1 MPQQYAQLEAEK
13 KRAEEDKV
21 AAINA
26 LEVRSRE
33 YMIERE
39 EKKKLE
45 DQIKFMHSQML
56 VGGKRME
63 ETDQFRQALEKS

>member
-1 MPQQYAQLEAEK
+1 
-13 KRAEEDKV
+13 
-21 AAINA
+21 
-26 LEVRSRE
+26 
-33 YMIERE
+33 MIERE